1 MTVSHARGAARA
13 GRGSRGGALVPT
25 VGLGC
30 SALLAWGFSVRH
42 EAYVV
47 AEFGA
52 GYALGFLGTSMML
65 LLLFYSLRKRLPLLR
80 GWGRAPA
87 WLDAHMVLG
96 LLAPT
101 AILFHANFQLGSLNS
116 RVALVCLLVV
126 AASGV
131 VGRLIYPK
139 IHSGL
144 SGRRADVR
152 ELRQAAQERRAALG
166 LAQGSG
172 GGVGAELAALEALA
186 LAGGNGALAASGRLL
201 RLRRRARRFG
211 RGGAGELPLRTYVDA
226 LVRVAEFRAYE
237 RLFGLWHAFHLPF
250 CVMLFSAAAVHVVA
264 VHLY

>member
-1 MTVSHARGAARA
+1 MSTTRGAPRAR
-13 GRGSRGGALVPT
+13 RGSRAGTLVPA
-25 VGLGC
+25 VGIAC
-30 SALLAWGFSVRH
+30 SALLAWGFSIRR

-47 AEFGA
+47 AEFGL
-52 GYALGFLGTSMML
+52 GYLLGILGTSMMV
-65 LLLFYSLRKRLPLLR
+65 LLLFYSLRKRLPPLR
-80 GWGRAPA
+80 GLGRAPA

-101 AILFHANFQLGSLNS
+101 AILFHANFRLGSLNS

-126 AASGV
+126 VASGV

-152 ELRQAAQERRAALG
+152 ELRQAATARRAALG
-166 LAQGSG
+166 AALGSRPD
-172 GGVGAELAALEALA
+172 VGPQLAALEELA
-186 LAGGNGALAASGRLL
+186 LAGGSGVLAATARLA
-201 RLRRRARRFG
+201 RLRRRARRFA
-211 RGGAGELPLRTYVDA
+211 RVGAGELPLRQYVEA

-237 RLFGLWHAFHLPF
+237 RLFSLWHAFHLPF
-250 CVMLFSAAAVHVVA
+250 CFMLFAAAAVHVIA